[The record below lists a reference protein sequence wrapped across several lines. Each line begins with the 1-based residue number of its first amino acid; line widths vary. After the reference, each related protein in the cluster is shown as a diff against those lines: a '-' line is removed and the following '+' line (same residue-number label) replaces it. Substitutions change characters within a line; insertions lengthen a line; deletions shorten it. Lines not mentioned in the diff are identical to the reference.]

1 LLTFA
6 FRILPLPGA
15 LSLLIVSC
23 VPARSCRRILTGRLG
38 DFLIHLVG
46 EIFEL
51 TLSSPKGRRFITQHA
66 PGRPFDALAHLLYS
80 FAGVP

>member
-1 LLTFA
+1 LLAFA
-6 FRILPLPGA
+6 LWILPLPGA

-51 TLSSPKGRRFITQHA
+51 ALGSPKGRRFIAQHT
-66 PGRPFDALAHLLYS
+66 PGRTFDALAHLPDALAS
-80 FAGVP
+80 VP